1 MVDDRTE
8 WPAIVDLH
16 KQWPTNQQ
24 WRECIA
30 ILSACVEANK
40 ASDRALGALRLGGV
54 IAPLSDGIGG
64 AMAVFRGAIA
74 ALESAQILLEHEDAQ
89 TGRPG

>member
-1 MVDDRTE
+1 MADDRTD

-16 KQWPTNQQ
+16 ERWPTDQQ

-54 IAPLSDGIGG
+54 VAPLSDGIGG
-64 AMAVFRGAIA
+64 ALAVFRGAIA
-74 ALESAQILLEHEDAQ
+74 ALESAQLLLRHEGAQ
-89 TGRPG
+89 AGRPG